1 MRSTLLV
8 LAFGVIESVKG
19 QCQTTSSLSWQ
30 HEPSIR
36 DSSLDA
42 FVIANGLTYPRGV
55 RWANDTLFVVDE
67 GVGIVTYVEN
77 KDNCNGWTKNVLVQD
92 GDLNHGILINGTQI
106 YASSVDKVFRYT
118 WDISSQTASGNETLV
133 SGMDLFQSQ

>member
-1 MRSTLLV
+1 M
-8 LAFGVIESVKG
+8 
-19 QCQTTSSLSWQ
+19 
-30 HEPSIR
+30 
-36 DSSLDA
+36 
-42 FVIANGLTYPRGV
+42 IANGLTYPRGV